1 MIQKSLSDIL
11 MTAVSAVGDHL
22 WQSTMFVVACGVLS
36 VFLRR
41 SHARVRHGLWL
52 TASVKFLIPFSVLV
66 SVGSRWAWTPSSPA
80 QSRVAIYSAIDEVSR
95 PFTQT
100 VATAPTSSQVGAS
113 GILAVLTHQW
123 PFLVV
128 TVWLCGFVT
137 ALLARYVRWKRI
149 SASMRDAVRLDR
161 GREVEA
167 LRRME
172 HIAGNTRPTE
182 VLLSKASLEPGIVG
196 ISHPVLLWPE
206 RISGYLEDGHLDAIL
221 AHEVMHVRR
230 WDNLISTIHM
240 LVEAVFWFHPLV
252 WWLGTRL
259 VDERERACDEAVL
272 ELGNDRH
279 TYAESILKTCKFCA
293 GLPLPCVSGVTGA
306 DLKQRIMH
314 IMTQPVIQKL
324 ELRKKILL
332 GLASVCAVAA
342 PVLFG
347 LANGTPPSVAPQ
359 SADPPTETFSYEV
372 ASIKPEKSGSMM
384 FRVMN
389 TPDGFTATTTV
400 QMLIRIAYGIEE
412 NQISGAPGWVGSEK
426 YEVEAKMDQATADK
440 VRKLGAP
447 PQAEPVR
454 QHMLQVLLAD
464 RLKLTTH
471 RETKELPIYSLV
483 VAKGGS
489 KLHEAKPGDTYPN
502 GIKGPDGRPVPPG
515 SHFMRMGRGELT
527 AQGLGMD
534 DIAHLLTR
542 QTGRTVVDNTGLKGN
557 YDFTLH
563 WTPDQIA
570 PTPNGPGSAGPD
582 SSTSSESGP
591 SIFTAIQEQLG
602 LKLES
607 QKGPVEI
614 LVIDHVERPS
624 EN

>member
-11 MTAVSAVGDHL
+11 MTMVSAVGDHL

-41 SHARVRHGLWL
+41 SHAHVRHGLWL
-52 TASVKFLIPFSVLV
+52 AASVKFLVPFSLLV
-66 SVGSRWAWTPSSPA
+66 SVGGRWAWRSSPAA
-80 QSRVAIYSAIDEVSR
+80 QSRVELYSAIDQVSR

-100 VATAPTSSQVGAS
+100 VTTVPANSQIGAS
-113 GILAVLTHQW
+113 GIFALLTHQW
-123 PFLVV
+123 PFLLA
-128 TVWLCGFVT
+128 TVWLCGFV
-137 ALLARYVRWKRI
+137 AVLLTWYVRWVRI
-149 SASMRDAVRLDR
+149 SASKRDAIRSDR

-172 HIAGNTRPTE
+172 HIARISKPTE

-196 ISHPVLLWPE
+196 ISHPALLWPE

-230 WDNLISTIHM
+230 RDNLISTIHM

-279 TYAESILKTCKFCA
+279 TYAESILKTCKFCV

-306 DLKQRIMH
+306 DLKRRIVN
-314 IMTQPVIQKL
+314 IMTQPLVRKL
-324 ELRKKILL
+324 DLRKKILL
-332 GLASVCAVAA
+332 AVATVFSIAA
-342 PVLFG
+342 PILFG
-347 LANGTPPSVAPQ
+347 LASGTRQSAAPQ
-359 SADPPTETFSYEV
+359 SADAPNETFSYDV

-384 FRVMN
+384 FRVLN
-389 TPDGFTATTTV
+389 TPDGFSATSTV
-400 QMLIRIAYGIEE
+400 QMIIRVAYGIED
-412 NQISGAPGWVGSEK
+412 NQISGAPGWVSSEK

-440 VRKLGAP
+440 LKKLG
-447 PQAEPVR
+447 QAQVEPMR
-454 QHMLQVLLAD
+454 QHMLQTLLAD
-464 RLKLTTH
+464 RFKLTVH

-502 GIKGPDGRPVPPG
+502 GIKAPDGRSAPTG
-515 SHFMRMGRGELT
+515 AHLMRMGRGELT
-527 AQGLGMD
+527 AQSLGMEQ
-534 DIAHLLTR
+534 IAHLLTQ

-563 WTPDQIA
+563 WTPDQST
-570 PTPNGPGSAGPD
+570 PTLNGPGAGPD

-607 QKGPVEI
+607 QKGSVEI
-614 LVIDHVERPS
+614 LVIDHVEKPS

>member
-11 MTAVSAVGDHL
+11 MTMVSAVGDHL

-41 SHARVRHGLWL
+41 SQAHVRHGLWL
-52 TASVKFLIPFSVLV
+52 AASVKFLIPFSLLV
-66 SVGSRWAWTPSSPA
+66 SVGSRWAWRPSPAA
-80 QSRVAIYSAIDEVSR
+80 QSRVELYSAIDQVSR

-100 VATAPTSSQVGAS
+100 VTTAPANSQIGAS
-113 GILAVLTHQW
+113 GIFALLTHQW
-123 PFLVV
+123 PFLLA
-128 TVWLCGFVT
+128 TVWLCGFV
-137 ALLARYVRWKRI
+137 AVLLTWYVRWVRI
-149 SASMRDAVRLDR
+149 SASKRDAVRSDR

-172 HIAGNTRPTE
+172 RIARISRPTE

-230 WDNLISTIHM
+230 RDNLISTIHM
-240 LVEAVFWFHPLV
+240 LVEAVFWFYPLV

-279 TYAESILKTCKFCA
+279 TYAESILKTCKFCV

-332 GLASVCAVAA
+332 AVATVFSIAA
-342 PVLFG
+342 PILFG
-347 LANGTPPSVAPQ
+347 LASGTRQSVAPQ
-359 SADPPTETFSYEV
+359 SADAPNETFSYDV

-384 FRVMN
+384 FRVLN
-389 TPDGFTATTTV
+389 TPDGFSATSTV
-400 QMLIRIAYGIEE
+400 QMIIRAAYGIED
-412 NQISGAPGWVGSEK
+412 NQISGAPGWVSSEK
-426 YEVEAKMDQATADK
+426 YDVEAKMDQATADK
-440 VRKLGAP
+440 LKKLGP
-447 PQAEPVR
+447 TQMEPAR
-454 QHMLQVLLAD
+454 QHMLQTLLAE
-464 RLKLTTH
+464 RFKLTVH

-502 GIKGPDGRPVPPG
+502 GIKGPDGRSAPPG
-515 SHFMRMGRGELT
+515 AHLMRMGRGELT
-527 AQGLGMD
+527 AQSLGMD
-534 DIAHLLTR
+534 QIAHLLTQ

-563 WTPDQIA
+563 WTPDQST
-570 PTPNGPGSAGPD
+570 PTLNGPGAGPD

-607 QKGPVEI
+607 QKGSVEI
-614 LVIDHVERPS
+614 LVIDHVEKPS